1 MNDTVSS
8 RAEFARNFTRL
19 IRWAA
24 DANRST
30 LPAPI
35 LRRAVLVLADDL
47 AAIVL
52 GCNEP
57 EVGSTI
63 EQFAGTSF
71 ASEATVFK
79 RRAAR
84 VDRFSAASSNGMAVT
99 WCELDEGFRKAPSHG
114 GAYAL
119 PAIMAEAEYRDATL
133 ADVANALAIAYEI
146 TGRLALAFKYDVMTV
161 HPHAGLATVG
171 AAAGAALIRKVDAEA
186 LQAAV
191 TNACAMTFAGPF
203 NHAVDGALVRNAW
216 TAAGAWIGM
225 RSVDWA
231 EAGIAGLAET
241 PFDVFS
247 NVFGASCHAEEILTG
262 LGDDWAIANG
272 YHKMFA
278 CCQYAHSAVEANLE
292 LVSRLDASRRTL
304 GELAEITVE
313 THKLG
318 MNLVN
323 AEPATTLA
331 AKFSLPHAMAATSV
345 LKTGGFDAFTKA
357 TLEHPEIAEL
367 RRRVSL
373 KPHPAVQ
380 PWPKDRPARVTWL
393 FADGQVW
400 QAECESA
407 KGGADNPYGE
417 DAILGKL
424 DKAMSAEFPAM
435 APYLK
440 TLINAGETEFRR
452 PWRAAVAQM
461 LKEQENV

>member
-1 MNDTVSS
+1 MSD
-8 RAEFARNFTRL
+8 RAESAANFKRL
-19 IRWAA
+19 MQWAA
-24 DANRST
+24 DANRAGV
-30 LPAPI
+30 PAPI
-35 LRRAVLVLADDL
+35 RRRATLVLADDL
-47 AAIVL
+47 GAIVL
-52 GCNEP
+52 ASNEP
-57 EVGSTI
+57 EVSASI
-63 EQFAGTSF
+63 EQFGATSF
-71 ASEATVFK
+71 APEATVFK
-79 RRAAR
+79 CAAAR
-84 VDRFSAASSNGMAVT
+84 VDRFSAAASNGMAVT

-119 PAIMAEAEYRDATL
+119 PSIMAEAEYRDATL
-133 ADVANALAIAYEI
+133 ADVINALAVAYEI
-146 TGRLALAFKYDVMTV
+146 TGRLSLAFKFDVMTV
-161 HPHAGLATVG
+161 HPHAALATVG
-171 AAAGAALIRKVDAEA
+171 AAAGAALIRKANAAV

-216 TAAGAWIGM
+216 TSAGAWVGM

-241 PFDVFS
+241 PFDVFATI
-247 NVFGASCHAEEILTG
+247 FGANCHASEIVTE

-292 LVSRLDASRRTL
+292 LVSRLDAARRTP
-304 GELAEITVE
+304 GEIAEITVE

-345 LKTGGFDAFTKA
+345 MRTGGFDAFTKA
-357 TLEHPEIAEL
+357 TLGQPDIVEL
-367 RRRVSL
+367 RRRVKL
-373 KPHPAVQ
+373 KPHPSVQ
-380 PWPKDRPARVTWL
+380 PWPNDRPARVTWL
-393 FADGQVW
+393 FSDGQSW

-424 DKAMSAEFPAM
+424 DQAMNTEFPAM

-440 TLINAGETEFRR
+440 TLIGAEETAFRQ

-461 LKEQENV
+461 LKDSKNG